1 MGTQNVPTLRMV
13 QLVDLTIN
21 EHNNGSKTVEVY
33 ESEREQLDA
42 VKKWWKENGKA
53 VIIGAVLGLGTLI
66 GWQQWQASVKAAR
79 ESASLEYDVLL
90 AELEKHN
97 YQGVKDRGANIL
109 NKFDGTP
116 YASLAALALAK
127 VHVEEG
133 DSTAARAYLQ
143 QVIDKGDDPQL
154 KHVARLRLARLMLSE
169 DQAQQA
175 LDLVKGV
182 DAGGFASSYD
192 ELKGDIYAA
201 LGNVAEA
208 RSAYERAIAA
218 MDSALDQ
225 SVIKMKL
232 DDLGE
237 TEVNI

>member
-1 MGTQNVPTLRMV
+1 M
-13 QLVDLTIN
+13 
-21 EHNNGSKTVEVY
+21 EVY

-42 VKKWWKENGKA
+42 LKKWWQQNSKA
-53 VIIGAVLGLGTLI
+53 IIIGTVLGLGSLI

-90 AELEKHN
+90 ADLEKHN

-109 NKFDGTP
+109 NKFQDTP
-116 YASLAALALAK
+116 YAALTALALAK
-127 VHVEEG
+127 VNVESGEL
-133 DSTAARAYLQ
+133 TAARAYLQ
-143 QVIDKGDDPQL
+143 QVIDQKDQPQL
-154 KHVARLRLARLMLSE
+154 QHVARLRLARLMLE
-169 DQAQQA
+169 EGQAQQA
-175 LDLVKGV
+175 LDLVKSV
-182 DAGGFASSYD
+182 DVAGFSSAYD

-208 RSAYERAIAA
+208 RSAYEKAIAS

-237 TEVNI
+237 TEVNG

>member
-1 MGTQNVPTLRMV
+1 M
-13 QLVDLTIN
+13 
-21 EHNNGSKTVEVY
+21 EVY

-42 VKKWWKENGKA
+42 LKKWWQQNSKA
-53 VIIGAVLGLGTLI
+53 IIIGTVLGLGSLI

-109 NKFDGTP
+109 NKFQETP
-116 YASLAALALAK
+116 YAALTALALAK
-127 VHVEEG
+127 VNVESG
-133 DSTAARAYLQ
+133 DLAAARTYLQ
-143 QVIDKGDDPQL
+143 MVIDQKGQPQL
-154 KHVARLRLARLMLSE
+154 QHVARLRMAQLLLAQ
-169 DQAQQA
+169 DQPQQA
-175 LDLVKGV
+175 LDLLKGV
-182 DAGGFASSYD
+182 NVSGFASAYD
-192 ELKGDIYAA
+192 EVKGDIYAA

-208 RSAYERAIAA
+208 RSSYERAIAS

-237 TEVNI
+237 SEASL